1 VGRDESGAL
10 VMRINTTNNSAFFK
24 RAISGLVA
32 LIMALALSGCS
43 NDSNMG
49 MDHEGHSS
57 MATGDLTGADIMF
70 LQMMIPHH
78 QQAIDISD
86 LALTISA
93 DSELLALA
101 KDIRDG
107 QSAEIITMK
116 AWLDA
121 AGADLDPGHSMGHD
135 MGGMLGDS
143 ELAALKA
150 ATGKSFDLLWL
161 KGMTGHHDGAI
172 HMATMIEDASN
183 PEIKSFGQAIVIA
196 QSAQNKQMAAMIKRM
211 G

>member
-1 VGRDESGAL
+1 MGRDEGGAL
-10 VMRINTTNNSAFFK
+10 VMKINTTNNSVFK
-24 RAISGLVA
+24 PVIAGLVA
-32 LIMALALSGCS
+32 LIMVIALAGCS
-43 NDSNMG
+43 KDASMG

-57 MATGDLTGADIMF
+57 MASGDLSSDEIMF

-78 QQAIDISD
+78 QQAIEMSD
-86 LALTISA
+86 LALTKST

-107 QSAEIITMK
+107 QGAEIVKMK
-116 AWLDA
+116 AWLDGA
-121 AGADLDPGHSMGHD
+121 NAGMDPGHSMGD
-135 MGGMLGDS
+135 SMGGMLSES

-172 HMATMIEDASN
+172 DMAAMIEDAEN
-183 PEIKSFGQAIVIA
+183 AEIKSFGQAIVTA
-196 QSAQNKQMAAMIKRM
+196 QSAQNRQMAALIKRM

>member
-1 VGRDESGAL
+1 MGRDESGAL
-10 VMRINTTNNSAFFK
+10 VMKINTTSNSVFK
-24 RAISGLVA
+24 PVIAGLVA
-32 LIMALALSGCS
+32 LIMVIALAGCS
-43 NDSNMG
+43 KDSSMG

-57 MATGDLTGADIMF
+57 IASGDLSSDDIMF

-86 LALTISA
+86 LALTKSS

-107 QSAEIITMK
+107 QGAEIVKMK
-116 AWLDA
+116 AWLDGA
-121 AGADLDPGHSMGHD
+121 NAGMDPGHSMGHD
-135 MGGMLGDS
+135 MGGMLSDS
-143 ELAALKA
+143 ELAALEA
-150 ATGKSFDLLWL
+150 ATGKNFDLLWL
-161 KGMTGHHDGAI
+161 KAMTGHHDGAI
-172 HMATMIEDASN
+172 DMAAMIEDAEN
-183 PEIKSFGQAIVIA
+183 AEIKSFGQAIVTA

>member
-10 VMRINTTNNSAFFK
+10 VMRINTTSNSAFK
-24 RAISGLVA
+24 RVIAGLVA
-32 LIMALALSGCS
+32 LIMVMAVAGCS
-43 NDSNMG
+43 KDDSKA

-57 MATGDLTGADIMF
+57 MASGDLSGDDIMF

-78 QQAIDISD
+78 QQAIDMSD
-86 LALTISA
+86 LALTKSS

-107 QSAEIITMK
+107 QGAEIVKMK
-116 AWLDA
+116 AWLDGA
-121 AGADLDPGHSMGHD
+121 NAGMDPGHSMGD
-135 MGGMLGDS
+135 SMGGMLSDS
-143 ELAALKA
+143 DLAALKA
-150 ATGKSFDLLWL
+150 ATGKSFDVLWL

-172 HMATMIEDASN
+172 DMAAMIEDAESA
-183 PEIKSFGQAIVIA
+183 EIKSFGQAIVTS

-211 G
+211 S

>member
-1 VGRDESGAL
+1 MGRDESGAL
-10 VMRINTTNNSAFFK
+10 VMRINTTNNSVFK
-24 RAISGLVA
+24 PVIAGLVA
-32 LIMALALSGCS
+32 LIMAMALAGCS

-57 MATGDLTGADIMF
+57 MASGDLSGDDFMF

-78 QQAIDISD
+78 QQAIDMSD
-86 LALTISA
+86 LALTKSS

-107 QSAEIITMK
+107 QGAEIVKMK
-116 AWLDA
+116 AWL
-121 AGADLDPGHSMGHD
+121 AGANAEMDPGHSMGD
-135 MGGMLGDS
+135 SMGGMLSDS
-143 ELAALKA
+143 ELAALEA

-172 HMATMIEDASN
+172 DMAAMIEDAEN
-183 PEIKSFGQAIVIA
+183 AEIKSFGQAIVSA

>member
-1 VGRDESGAL
+1 
-10 VMRINTTNNSAFFK
+10 MRINTANNSAFFK
-24 RAISGLVA
+24 RAIAGLVA
-32 LIMALALSGCS
+32 LIMVMALAGCS
-43 NDSNMG
+43 KDGSMG
-49 MDHEGHSS
+49 MDHEGHS
-57 MATGDLTGADIMF
+57 AGASGELSSDDIMF

-93 DSELLALA
+93 DPELLTLA

-107 QSAEIITMK
+107 QAAEIVKMK

-121 AGADLDPGHSMGHD
+121 AGADLDPGHSMGHGMD
-135 MGGMLGDS
+135 GMLSDS
-143 ELAALKA
+143 ELADLKA
-150 ATGKSFDLLWL
+150 ARGKSFDLLWL

-172 HMATMIEDASN
+172 DMTAMIENAKN
-183 PEIKSFGQAIVIA
+183 AEIKSFGEGIVA
-196 QSAQNKQMAAMIKRM
+196 SQSAQNKAMAAMIKRI

>member
-1 VGRDESGAL
+1 MGRDESGAL
-10 VMRINTTNNSAFFK
+10 VMKINTTINSAFK
-24 RAISGLVA
+24 PVIAGLVA
-32 LIMALALSGCS
+32 LIMVMALAGCS
-43 NDSNMG
+43 KDASKA

-57 MATGDLTGADIMF
+57 MASGDLTGDDIMF

-78 QQAIDISD
+78 QQAIDMSD
-86 LALTISA
+86 LALTKSS

-107 QSAEIITMK
+107 QGAEIVKMK
-116 AWLDA
+116 AWLDK
-121 AGADLDPGHSMGHD
+121 AGEDLDPGHSMGHD
-135 MGGMLGDS
+135 MGGMLSDS

-150 ATGKSFDLLWL
+150 ATGKNFDLLWL
-161 KGMTGHHDGAI
+161 KGMTGHHVGAI
-172 HMATMIEDASN
+172 DMATMIEDADN
-183 PEIKSFGQAIVIA
+183 DEIKSFGQAIVTS

>member
-1 VGRDESGAL
+1 MGRDESGAL
-10 VMRINTTNNSAFFK
+10 VMKINTTSNSVFK
-24 RAISGLVA
+24 PVIAGLVA
-32 LIMALALSGCS
+32 LIMVIALAGCS
-43 NDSNMG
+43 KDGSMG

-57 MATGDLTGADIMF
+57 EASGDLSSDDVMF

-86 LALTISA
+86 LALTRSA
-93 DSELLALA
+93 DPELLALA

-116 AWLDA
+116 AWLA
-121 AGADLDPGHSMGHD
+121 KAGADLDPGHSMGD
-135 MGGMLGDS
+135 SMGGMLGDS

-161 KGMTGHHDGAI
+161 QGMTGHHDGAI

-183 PEIKSFGQAIVIA
+183 PEIKSFGQAIVTT

>member
-10 VMRINTTNNSAFFK
+10 VMRINTTNNSVFK
-24 RAISGLVA
+24 PVIAGLVA
-32 LIMALALSGCS
+32 LIMALSISGCASAS
-43 NDSNMG
+43 NKG

-57 MATGDLTGADIMF
+57 EASGDLSSDDVMF

-78 QQAIDISD
+78 QQAIDMSD
-86 LALTISA
+86 LALTKST

-101 KDIRDG
+101 KNIRDE
-107 QSAEIITMK
+107 QAAEIVKMK
-116 AWLDA
+116 AWLDK
-121 AGADLDPGHSMGHD
+121 AGADLDPGHSMGHG
-135 MGGMLGDS
+135 MGGMLSDS

-150 ATGKSFDLLWL
+150 ATGKNFDLLWL
-161 KGMTGHHDGAI
+161 KGMTGHHVGAI
-172 HMATMIEDASN
+172 DMATMIEDADN
-183 PEIKSFGQAIVIA
+183 DEIKSFGQAIVTS

>member
-1 VGRDESGAL
+1 
-10 VMRINTTNNSAFFK
+10 MKINTTSNSVFK
-24 RAISGLVA
+24 PVIAGLVA
-32 LIMALALSGCS
+32 LIMVIALAGCS
-43 NDSNMG
+43 KDGSMG

-57 MATGDLTGADIMF
+57 EASGDLSSDDVMF

-86 LALTISA
+86 LALTRSA
-93 DSELLALA
+93 DPELLALA

-116 AWLDA
+116 AWLA
-121 AGADLDPGHSMGHD
+121 KAGADLDPGHSMGD
-135 MGGMLGDS
+135 SMGGMLGDS

-161 KGMTGHHDGAI
+161 QGMTGHHDGAI

-183 PEIKSFGQAIVIA
+183 PEIKSFGQAIVTT

>member
-1 VGRDESGAL
+1 MGRDESGAL
-10 VMRINTTNNSAFFK
+10 VMKINTTNNSVFK
-24 RAISGLVA
+24 PVIAGLVA
-32 LIMALALSGCS
+32 LIMVMALAGCS
-43 NDSNMG
+43 KDASKG

-57 MATGDLTGADIMF
+57 MASGDLTGDDIMF

-78 QQAIDISD
+78 QQAIDMSD
-86 LALTISA
+86 LALTRSS

-107 QSAEIITMK
+107 QGAEIVKMK
-116 AWLDA
+116 AWLDK

-135 MGGMLGDS
+135 MGGMLSDS
-143 ELAALKA
+143 ELAALEA

-172 HMATMIEDASN
+172 DMAAMIEDAEN
-183 PEIKSFGQAIVIA
+183 AEIKSFGQAIVSA

>member
-1 VGRDESGAL
+1 VGRDESGTL
-10 VMRINTTNNSAFFK
+10 VMKINTAKNSAFK
-24 RAISGLVA
+24 RVIAGLVA
-32 LIMALALSGCS
+32 LIMVIALAGCS
-43 NDSNMG
+43 KDSSMG

-57 MATGDLTGADIMF
+57 MASGDLSSDDIMF

-86 LALTISA
+86 LALTKSS

-107 QSAEIITMK
+107 QASEIVKMK
-116 AWLDA
+116 AWLDGA
-121 AGADLDPGHSMGHD
+121 NAGMDPGHSMGHD

-172 HMATMIEDASN
+172 DMAAMIENAEN
-183 PEIKSFGQAIVIA
+183 AEIKSFGQAIVTA

>member
-1 VGRDESGAL
+1 MGRDESGAL
-10 VMRINTTNNSAFFK
+10 VMKIITAKNSAFK
-24 RAISGLVA
+24 RVIAGLVA
-32 LIMALALSGCS
+32 LIMVMALAGCS
-43 NDSNMG
+43 KDGSMG

-57 MATGDLTGADIMF
+57 GASGDLSSDDVMF

-86 LALTISA
+86 LALTKSA
-93 DSELLALA
+93 DAELLALA
-101 KDIRDG
+101 KDIRDE
-107 QSAEIITMK
+107 QAAEIVTMK

-121 AGADLDPGHSMGHD
+121 AGADLDPGHSMGHG
-135 MGGMLGDS
+135 MGGMLSDS
-143 ELAALKA
+143 ELAALKS

-172 HMATMIEDASN
+172 DMAAMIENAKN
-183 PEIKSFGQAIVIA
+183 PEIKSFGQAIVSS
-196 QSAQNKQMAAMIKRM
+196 QSEQNKAMAAMLKRM

>member
-1 VGRDESGAL
+1 MGRDESGAL
-10 VMRINTTNNSAFFK
+10 VMKINTTINSAFK
-24 RAISGLVA
+24 PVIAGLVA
-32 LIMALALSGCS
+32 LIMVMALAGCS
-43 NDSNMG
+43 KDASKA

-57 MATGDLTGADIMF
+57 MASGDLTGDDIMF

-78 QQAIDISD
+78 QQAIDMSD
-86 LALTISA
+86 LALTKSS

-107 QSAEIITMK
+107 QGAEIVKMK
-116 AWLDA
+116 AWLDK
-121 AGADLDPGHSMGHD
+121 AGADLDPGHSMGHG
-135 MGGMLGDS
+135 MGGMLSDS

-150 ATGKSFDLLWL
+150 ATGKNFDLLWL

-172 HMATMIEDASN
+172 DMAAMIEDADN
-183 PEIKSFGQAIVIA
+183 DEIKSFGQAIVTS

>member
-1 VGRDESGAL
+1 MGRDESGAL
-10 VMRINTTNNSAFFK
+10 VMRINTTNNSAFK
-24 RAISGLVA
+24 RVIAGFVA
-32 LIMALALSGCS
+32 LIMALSISGCASAS
-43 NDSNMG
+43 NKG

-57 MATGDLTGADIMF
+57 EASGDLSSDDVMF

-78 QQAIDISD
+78 QQAIDMSD
-86 LALTISA
+86 LALTKST

-101 KDIRDG
+101 KDIRDE
-107 QSAEIITMK
+107 QAAEIVKMK
-116 AWLDA
+116 AWLDK

-135 MGGMLGDS
+135 MGGMLSDS

-150 ATGKSFDLLWL
+150 ATGKNFDLLWL
-161 KGMTGHHDGAI
+161 KGMTGHHVGAI
-172 HMATMIEDASN
+172 DMATMIEDADN
-183 PEIKSFGQAIVIA
+183 DEIKSFGQAIVTS

>member
-10 VMRINTTNNSAFFK
+10 VMRINTTNNSVFK
-24 RAISGLVA
+24 PVIAGLVA
-32 LIMALALSGCS
+32 LIMALSISGCASAS
-43 NDSNMG
+43 NKG

-57 MATGDLTGADIMF
+57 EASGDLSSDDVMF

-78 QQAIDISD
+78 QQAIDMSD
-86 LALTISA
+86 LALTKST

-101 KDIRDG
+101 KDIRDE
-107 QSAEIITMK
+107 QAAEIVKMK
-116 AWLDA
+116 AWLDK
-121 AGADLDPGHSMGHD
+121 AGADLDPGHSMGHG
-135 MGGMLGDS
+135 MGGMLSDS

-161 KGMTGHHDGAI
+161 KGMTGHHVGAI
-172 HMATMIEDASN
+172 DMATMIEDADN
-183 PEIKSFGQAIVIA
+183 DEIKSFGQAIVTS

>member
-1 VGRDESGAL
+1 VGRDEGGAL
-10 VMRINTTNNSAFFK
+10 VMRINREITTIFI
-24 RAISGLVA
+24 AI
-32 LIMALALSGCS
+32 LALSLSACASTGTKGS
-43 NDSNMG
+43 MHD
-49 MDHEGHSS
+49 HSS
-57 MATGDLTGADIMF
+57 QAAGDLSSDDIMF

-78 QQAIDISD
+78 QQAIDMSD
-86 LALTISA
+86 LALTKSS

-107 QSAEIITMK
+107 QASEIVKMK
-116 AWLDA
+116 AWLDGA
-121 AGADLDPGHSMGHD
+121 NAGMDPGHSMGHD
-135 MGGMLGDS
+135 MGGMLSDS

-172 HMATMIEDASN
+172 DMAAMIEDAKN
-183 PEIKSFGQAIVIA
+183 AEIKSFGQAIVSA

>member
-1 VGRDESGAL
+1 
-10 VMRINTTNNSAFFK
+10 MKINTTNNSVFK
-24 RAISGLVA
+24 PVIAGLVA
-32 LIMALALSGCS
+32 LIMVIALAGCS
-43 NDSNMG
+43 KDDSMG

-57 MATGDLTGADIMF
+57 MASGDLSSDDIMF

-86 LALTISA
+86 LALTKSS

-107 QSAEIITMK
+107 QGAEIVKMK
-116 AWLDA
+116 AWLDGA
-121 AGADLDPGHSMGHD
+121 NAGMDPGHSMGD
-135 MGGMLGDS
+135 SMGGMLSES

-172 HMATMIEDASN
+172 DMAAMIENAEN
-183 PEIKSFGQAIVIA
+183 AEIKSFGQAIVTT

>member
-1 VGRDESGAL
+1 MGRDESGAL
-10 VMRINTTNNSAFFK
+10 VMRINTTNNSVFK
-24 RAISGLVA
+24 PVIAGLVA
-32 LIMALALSGCS
+32 LIMVMALAGCS
-43 NDSNMG
+43 KDASKG

-57 MATGDLTGADIMF
+57 MASGDLTGDDIMF

-86 LALTISA
+86 LALTKSS

-107 QSAEIITMK
+107 QGAEIVKMK
-116 AWLDA
+116 AWLDGA
-121 AGADLDPGHSMGHD
+121 NAGMDPGHSMGHD

-172 HMATMIEDASN
+172 DMAAMIENAEN
-183 PEIKSFGQAIVIA
+183 AEIKSFGQAIVTA

>member
-1 VGRDESGAL
+1 MKIITAK
-10 VMRINTTNNSAFFK
+10 NSAFK
-24 RAISGLVA
+24 RVIAGLVA
-32 LIMALALSGCS
+32 LIMVMALAGCS
-43 NDSNMG
+43 KDGSMG

-57 MATGDLTGADIMF
+57 EASGDLSSDEIMF

-86 LALTISA
+86 LAITKSA
-93 DSELLALA
+93 DAELLALA
-101 KDIRDG
+101 KSIRDE
-107 QSAEIITMK
+107 QAAEIVTMK

-121 AGADLDPGHSMGHD
+121 AGADLDPGHSMGHG

-172 HMATMIEDASN
+172 DMAAMIENAKN
-183 PEIKSFGQAIVIA
+183 PEIKSFGQAIVSS
-196 QSAQNKQMAAMIKRM
+196 QSEQNKAMAAMLKRM

>member
-1 VGRDESGAL
+1 
-10 VMRINTTNNSAFFK
+10 MRINTTNNSVFK
-24 RAISGLVA
+24 PVIAGLVA
-32 LIMALALSGCS
+32 LIMALSISGCASAS
-43 NDSNMG
+43 NKG

-57 MATGDLTGADIMF
+57 EASGDLSSDDIMF

-78 QQAIDISD
+78 QQAIDMSD
-86 LALTISA
+86 LALTKSS

-101 KDIRDG
+101 KDIRDEQG
-107 QSAEIITMK
+107 AEIVKMK
-116 AWLDA
+116 AWLDK

-135 MGGMLGDS
+135 MGGMLSDS
-143 ELAALKA
+143 ELAALEA

-161 KGMTGHHDGAI
+161 KGMTGHHVGAI
-172 HMATMIEDASN
+172 DMATMIEDADN
-183 PEIKSFGQAIVIA
+183 DEIKSFGQAIVTS

>member
-1 VGRDESGAL
+1 
-10 VMRINTTNNSAFFK
+10 MRINTTNNSVFK
-24 RAISGLVA
+24 PVIAGLAA
-32 LIMALALSGCS
+32 LIMVMALAGCS
-43 NDSNMG
+43 KDDSKA
-49 MDHEGHSS
+49 MDHDGHSS
-57 MATGDLTGADIMF
+57 MASGDLSSDDIMF

-78 QQAIDISD
+78 QQAIEMSD
-86 LALTISA
+86 LALTKSS

-107 QSAEIITMK
+107 QGAEIVKMK
-116 AWLDA
+116 AWLDGA
-121 AGADLDPGHSMGHD
+121 NAGMDPGHSMGD
-135 MGGMLGDS
+135 SMGGMLSGS
-143 ELAALKA
+143 ELAALEA

-172 HMATMIEDASN
+172 DMAAMIEDAEN
-183 PEIKSFGQAIVIA
+183 AEIKSFGQAIVSA